1 MIRKSHI
8 RESNDNR
15 KWVNTELPKEDWEK
29 LRKFIKQQGYK
40 CEPSSAY
47 NLVHVEM
54 YLNPEEIKKVND
66 VIDQI
71 DAGTF
76 ESVERTNRKRGIK
89 ESANGSTV
97 VLKDVNTDVIP
108 VVDFGCYGGIL
119 SDALEDVFVWDCVN
133 IEAFDPNDEYY
144 DEVVE
149 LINNKYDG
157 TQDFYDQ
164 VLRYAPSTI
173 QDAFNEYEILATV
186 ISGSCKWDRPSYY
199 NYRDDSIEF
208 DMSIDTGWVESKFME
223 LKDNS
228 KFKKFINREFS
239 SRDGF
244 ISFMPNDTESYRELL
259 DPNNNEYWKLVSA
272 IIQYIVSEDMK
283 IREDITMDLYE
294 SIVENPDF
302 VSMNSFM

>member
-40 CEPSSAY
+40 CEPSSVGK
-47 NLVHVEM
+47 LVHVEM

-76 ESVERTNRKRGIK
+76 ESIKRTNRKRGIK

-97 VLKDVNTDVIP
+97 ILKDMNTDVIP

-133 IEAFDPNDEYY
+133 IEAFDPDDEYY

-149 LINNKYDG
+149 LINDKYDG

-173 QDAFNEYEILATV
+173 QDAFNEYEIPATV

-223 LKDNS
+223 LKDDS